1 MASLTLTT
9 RAAEETMAFGQKLGR
24 RLVPGNIVCMF
35 GDLGSGK
42 TTFVRGVAKGLG
54 VNPDE
59 IHSPTFVLLNVYRG
73 RLALYHYDFYRLES
87 PDEIA
92 AIGYDDFLYGKGVS
106 FIEWS
111 ERFGP
116 LIPKNFL
123 RVEFVFIDE
132 TRRRITLSAKEKG
145 YARLVEDL
153 RGRVYES

>member
-1 MASLTLTT
+1 MSL
-9 RAAEETMAFGQKLGR
+9 GQRLGR
-24 RLVPGNIVCMF
+24 RLSPGSIICMF

-73 RLALYHYDFYRLES
+73 RLALYHYDFYRLEKS
-87 PDEIA
+87 DEIA
-92 AIGYDDFLYGKGVS
+92 ATGYDDFLYGEGVS

-116 LIPKNFL
+116 LIPKTYL
-123 RVEFVFIDE
+123 RIEFVFIDE
-132 TRRRITLSAKEKG
+132 TRRRITFSAGDDRYERMLKNL
-145 YARLVEDL
+145 APVN
-153 RGRVYES
+153 RGKSVAQKRK